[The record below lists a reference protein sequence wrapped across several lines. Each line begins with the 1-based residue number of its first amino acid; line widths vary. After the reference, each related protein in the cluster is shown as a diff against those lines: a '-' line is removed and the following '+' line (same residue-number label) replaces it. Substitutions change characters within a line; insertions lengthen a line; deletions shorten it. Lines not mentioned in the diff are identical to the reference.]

1 LKSITTAAQSA
12 KRNLNWA
19 RAIGIG
25 LIILWSPW
33 SIGKNSFGGGT
44 AAAESAHY
52 RFRTKLVYLPRR
64 IARIKKS
71 STHDR
76 VRLVAAGPAALC
88 AAFRRSRGSMCA
100 AQYLSRSLMKSRNQG
115 TASHAPT
122 TLVLETWPPG
132 FLDRRHQ
139 FCSDLQNKISEPRS
153 SVSSVISDGG

>member
-76 VRLVAAGPAALC
+76 VRLVAAEPAALLRSPSANPAGRC
-88 AAFRRSRGSMCA
+88 VQRNIFRGA
-100 AQYLSRSLMKSRNQG
+100 
-115 TASHAPT
+115 
-122 TLVLETWPPG
+122 
-132 FLDRRHQ
+132 
-139 FCSDLQNKISEPRS
+139 
-153 SVSSVISDGG
+153 

>member
-1 LKSITTAAQSA
+1 MVD
-12 KRNLNWA
+12 RE
-19 RAIGIG
+19 
-25 LIILWSPW
+25 
-33 SIGKNSFGGGT
+33 NSFGGGR

-76 VRLVAAGPAALC
+76 VRLVAAEPCGAIAQPSANP
-88 AAFRRSRGSMCA
+88 RGSMCA

-122 TLVLETWPPG
+122 TLVLETWPAG

-139 FCSDLQNKISEPRS
+139 FCSDLENKISEPRN
-153 SVSSVISDGG
+153 SVSSVMSDGG